1 MNENTGMESGVELLR
16 NAIVKQAAD
25 DYVEAS
31 AIIQIGKMK
40 SQRLYKEPDLIKAER
55 LKGDCV
61 AFFKS
66 KWAGVLMPNTD
77 IPAIV
82 EKLDELIPE
91 KVIEVKKKRKKDL
104 ESAKKRLA
112 KMKKGA

>member
-1 MNENTGMESGVELLR
+1 MDWSEILR

-25 DYVEAS
+25 DYVKAS

-40 SQRLYKEPDLIKAER
+40 RQRLYKKSDLIEAER
-55 LKGDCV
+55 LQSDCV
-61 AFFKS
+61 TFFKS
-66 KWAGVLMPNTD
+66 KWARVLMPNTD

-91 KVIEVKKKRKKDL
+91 KVIEVKKKRKKNL
-104 ESAKKRLA
+104 ESAKKRA
-112 KMKKGA
+112 QMKKEV

>member
-1 MNENTGMESGVELLR
+1 MDWSEILR

-25 DYVEAS
+25 DYVKAS

-40 SQRLYKEPDLIKAER
+40 RQRLYKKSDLIKAER
-55 LKGDCV
+55 LKEDCV
-61 AFFKS
+61 TFFKS
-66 KWAGVLMPNTD
+66 KWARVLMPNTD

-91 KVIEVKKKRKKDL
+91 KVIEVKKKRKKNL
-104 ESAKKRLA
+104 ESAKKRLTT
-112 KMKKGA
+112 MKKEV